1 MTTLL
6 KHGNF
11 FTPPPTRWNILDLR
25 VSLAPLSSRPELNDA
40 PHFQIKTSQVLHFC
54 ALILFF
60 QSGESEPLDLGA
72 PISSLDGL
80 RVVLERGEP
89 VSGKGKTYLV

>member
-1 MTTLL
+1 MP
-6 KHGNF
+6 K
-11 FTPPPTRWNILDLR
+11 
-25 VSLAPLSSRPELNDA
+25 LNDA
-40 PHFQIKTSQVLHFC
+40 PQFQIKTSQVC
-54 ALILFF
+54 SFF

-80 RVVLERGEP
+80 RVVLERGDP